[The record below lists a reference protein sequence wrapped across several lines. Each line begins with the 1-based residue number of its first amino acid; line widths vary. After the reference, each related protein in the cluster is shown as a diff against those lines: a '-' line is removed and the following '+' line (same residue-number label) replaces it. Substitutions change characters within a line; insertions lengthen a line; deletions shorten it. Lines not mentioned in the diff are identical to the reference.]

1 MNNTTDDRYPIGP
14 FIPKES
20 YSQKERDAFIQEIA
34 SLPARLIPEVDGMT
48 DKQLLTPYRE
58 GGWTVLQVIHHL
70 ADSHMNA
77 YIRMKWTLTEITPL
91 IKAYDEK
98 AWAETG
104 ETKLDPKISLDLLK
118 SLHAK
123 WVMLINSF
131 SKEDLKRE
139 FTHPETK
146 KNQSLEKMIATY
158 AWHGN
163 HHLAH
168 ITSLKQRM
176 GWD

>member
-1 MNNTTDDRYPIGP
+1 MNKDDRYPIGP
-14 FIPKES
+14 FNGKDTYTKE
-20 YSQKERDAFIQEIA
+20 ELTALTQEIA
-34 SLPARLIPEVDGMT
+34 KLPARITKEVDGMT
-48 DKQLLTPYRE
+48 NDQLETPYRE
-58 GGWTVLQVIHHL
+58 GGWTIRQVIHHL

-77 YIRMKWTLTEITPL
+77 YIRMKWALTENSPL

-98 AWAETG
+98 AWAETR
-104 ETKLDPKISLDLLK
+104 ETKLDPQISLALLK

-123 WVMLINSF
+123 WVALINSF
-131 SKEDLKRE
+131 SEEDLLRE

-146 KNQSLEKMIATY
+146 KNQSLEKMIAMY
-158 AWHGN
+158 AWHSN

-168 ITSLKQRM
+168 ITALKQKK